1 MIGSITSSQPR
12 RLFLSELARL
22 IIGPARPAERAIPM
36 FQKARVV
43 DAFLVGDVVRQ
54 HRMRPYATR
63 AMHQW
68 QDFVHRHSS
77 LHFVALRLDLPFV
90 LAHYPDLNAIA
101 DPLDAARAVERKF
114 TPLGLA
120 C

>member
-1 MIGSITSSQPR
+1 MFFEGLTPSDWLT
-12 RLFLSELARL
+12 ELATAKLFESL
-22 IIGPARPAERAIPM
+22 IQE
-36 FQKARVV
+36 V
-43 DAFLVGDVVRQ
+43 LVGDVVRQ